1 MLCHA
6 AAQRGASASSPQL
19 PAGEQR
25 YCVSPVQGNCNGRL
39 EAHSVQIKNRN
50 RNTGA
55 AAGLVDSVTDECNVI
70 LLYGFISQYEVDSSN
85 INRHER
91 QSVKEKIS

>member
-6 AAQRGASASSPQL
+6 AAQRGTSASSPQL

-39 EAHSVQIKNRN
+39 QAHSVQIKNRN

-55 AAGLVDSVTDECNVI
+55 APGLVDFVIGGCNVI
-70 LLYGFISQYEVDSSN
+70 QLYGFISQYEVDFSN

-91 QSVKEKIS
+91 QSVKEKFS